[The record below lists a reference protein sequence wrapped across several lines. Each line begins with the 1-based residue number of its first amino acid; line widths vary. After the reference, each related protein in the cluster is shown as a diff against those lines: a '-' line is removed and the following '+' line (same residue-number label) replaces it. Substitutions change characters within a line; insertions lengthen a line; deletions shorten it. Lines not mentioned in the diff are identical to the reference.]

1 MERYNTTGHI
11 QISRSVAQR
20 SDACVMVIDLAS
32 KYPFARGFRKGFME
46 YPYGYL
52 SAGQNSTVARLD
64 LENFRL
70 STSRLVDLA
79 LVDRTYG
86 GYSGGFQDGTWS
98 CFK

>member
-1 MERYNTTGHI
+1 MERYDATGHLHI
-11 QISRSVAQR
+11 NSTVHQR

-32 KYPFARGFRKGFME
+32 KYPLARGFRKGFME

-52 SAGQNSTVARLD
+52 SAGHFSTVARLN

-70 STSRLVDLA
+70 STTRLVDLA
-79 LVDRTYG
+79 LVDSTYG